1 MSSRLRSPAHVGHA
15 TAAPV
20 CVRSREARTAA
31 LAPASMS
38 ETVQPDRLRSFEF
51 WRRAGTIYANY
62 KVAQAQASWMHF
74 RGHTKEYIEEN
85 HWIAHHDKAGRDMYG
100 LCVDLR
106 GFFIKVRFVQYCALL
121 VPGRLPQRRA
131 TKTMCFTERFE
142 AYSTRSGDVG
152 GSSLLAR
159 IDLYSELT
167 VTACCSTSVI
177 IP

>member
-15 TAAPV
+15 TVGPV
-20 CVRSREARTAA
+20 CVRSRETRTAA

-62 KVAQAQASWMHF
+62 KVAQAQATWMQF
-74 RGHTKEYIEEN
+74 RGHTKEYIEQN
-85 HWIAHHDKAGRDMYG
+85 HWFAHHDKAGRDMYG

-121 VPGRLPQRRA
+121 ALVGCRNDEQQRNRA
-131 TKTMCFTERFE
+131 
-142 AYSTRSGDVG
+142 
-152 GSSLLAR
+152 SLHALKHTQRA
-159 IDLYSELT
+159 LGMS
-167 VTACCSTSVI
+167 A
-177 IP
+177 